1 MERLFSLYV
10 ISVFTVGLARAQ
22 PQQVVIEANPQTID
36 QAHIRCMIL
45 PAIFPTNIS
54 SESISFDHWYD
65 KVDVQYGALRA
76 TISTAD
82 IVIAPLTASLSS
94 PPYKGPPLFEA
105 SASWFTSI
113 TSLGMTHASLANT
126 TTLRSSQHQ
135 LSKRDSLLNVESVE
149 SLGSYHYEGS
159 TLGRVTVE
167 EVRGFRIGVCSFI
180 YPLGGSSHV
189 PSFDPAIYSR
199 LIQENRDSIDF
210 WIAIPYWRD
219 GQYGHIQGEEQ
230 QNLMRSILDVGF
242 NLVVGYAS
250 KHLSMVSVY
259 QEVNHFA
266 MFDVGSALPESVSQ
280 TCSGAIL
287 EVSIDPKDGSFYDIG
302 LVPTYPL
309 LVENEF
315 GELELSAIFG
325 RDLEEGQFLEGL
337 TADQKDM
344 VTSYMATFRKNKPS
358 FIQEFYYPQTALI
371 RDNASNAVQLER
383 GWIDNQTPPKEADD
397 YAVQFLQM
405 SREIT
410 LDTNYYTYLKGYSV
424 LKSNGRY
431 HYLLGKSLTLKEAE
445 ALLVQLQL
453 KSHDFSKIVRLKGA
467 SIIPHTFTN

>member
-1 MERLFSLYV
+1 MERLLSLFV
-10 ISVFTVGLARAQ
+10 IYVFTMGFARPQ
-22 PQQVVIEANPQTID
+22 HQQVATEANRQTID

-45 PAIFPTNIS
+45 PAIYPTNIS
-54 SESISFDHWYD
+54 SESISFDDWYD

-76 TISTAD
+76 TLRTAD
-82 IVIAPLTASLSS
+82 IVIAPLLASLSA
-94 PPYKGPPLFEA
+94 PPFKGSPLFEA
-105 SASWFTSI
+105 PEPWFTSI
-113 TSLGMTHASLANT
+113 TSLGMTHVSLANT

-135 LSKRDSLLNVESVE
+135 LSKRDSLLDVESVE

-219 GQYGHIQGEEQ
+219 GQYGHIQNAEKQ
-230 QNLMRSILDVGF
+230 HLMQSILDVGF

-250 KHLSMVSVY
+250 KHLSMVSLY
-259 QEVNHFA
+259 QEANHFA

-280 TCSGAIL
+280 TCSGAIF
-287 EVSIDPKDGSFYDIG
+287 EISVDPKDGSFYDIG

-315 GELELSAIFG
+315 GELELTAIFG
-325 RDLEEGQFLEGL
+325 RDLEEGQFLEAL
-337 TADQKDM
+337 AADQQDM
-344 VTSYMATFRKNKPS
+344 VTTYMASFRKHKPS
-358 FIQEFYYPQTALI
+358 VLQEFYYPQTALI

-383 GWIDNQTPPKEADD
+383 GWVANQTLPKEADD

-424 LKSNGRY
+424 LESNGRY

-445 ALLVQLQL
+445 ALLVRLKL